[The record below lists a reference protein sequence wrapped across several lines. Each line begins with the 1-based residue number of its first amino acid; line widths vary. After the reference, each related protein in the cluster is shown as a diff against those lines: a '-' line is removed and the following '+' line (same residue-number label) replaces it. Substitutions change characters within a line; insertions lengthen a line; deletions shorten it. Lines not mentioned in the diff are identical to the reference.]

1 MTNARGNYEQNNL
14 KKIFRVIFQFLIMNK
29 NLFIE
34 KEYRNSQQN
43 EATF

>member
-1 MTNARGNYEQNNL
+1 MTNARGNYEQNNK

-34 KEYRNSQQN
+34 
-43 EATF
+43 